1 MAKLPCDKVSVAK
14 LLWRSYHV
22 AKLLATELEM
32 EDDKSSN
39 PACGSQIDIPFSR
52 PEGLVMKL
60 NKQIKT
66 IIKSASYI
74 KTKI

>member
-1 MAKLPCDKVSVAK
+1 MRADTQNSNVCPLYGTLLLE
-14 LLWRSYHV
+14 LLWKSWWWRMTNPLTQHV
-22 AKLLATELEM
+22 EVKLTSLSA
-32 EDDKSSN
+32 DQK
-39 PACGSQIDIPFSR
+39 
-52 PEGLVMKL
+52 GLVMKL